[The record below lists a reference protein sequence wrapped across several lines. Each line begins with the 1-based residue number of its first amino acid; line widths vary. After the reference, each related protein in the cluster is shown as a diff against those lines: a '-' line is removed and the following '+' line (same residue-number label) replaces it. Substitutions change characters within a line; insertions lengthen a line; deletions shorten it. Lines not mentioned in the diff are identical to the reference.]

1 MGVKKQQGADGLEA
15 QLQLTVLGLESLN
28 LPEERL
34 KNEASKDVI
43 RVKCWGGRLSVYVN
57 FPHAVRPNNVQ
68 PFQLSDC
75 IKLELVKSQVV
86 EFMRAYFRKHFHG
99 KYTKGFLSNLIVTKL
114 ECNVNVKC
122 EGECRPKDVIN
133 LFEKA
138 FPKVT
143 VYKKT
148 NDKRNPHKKPKT
160 GMTASKPHE
169 WFLKVYDKTAEQR
182 EAGNL
187 KVESNLIRVE
197 LSFLDRMLDRM
208 YANKRSLEN
217 MLERKAIKTLIDQY
231 QLTLNEIYDEQ
242 LKDVLSKCENEV
254 FSSLTHSK
262 SGQEIKDTVARC
274 KEYILDIEVLR
285 KALRRWY
292 KSRGMIDNSKQ
303 IIAYYRKGNFGI
315 PTDVLRTIKLL
326 HDSTGER

>member
-28 LPEERL
+28 LPEEGL
-34 KNEASKDVI
+34 KSDAGKDII
-43 RVKCWGGRLSVYVN
+43 RVKCWGGRLSVYIN
-57 FPHAVRPNNVQ
+57 LPHAVRSNNVQ

-86 EFMRAYFRKHFHG
+86 EFMRTYFQKHFHG
-99 KYTKGFLSNLIVTKL
+99 KYTKEFWSHLIVTKL
-114 ECNVNVKC
+114 ECNITVKC

-143 VYKKT
+143 VYKET
-148 NDKRNPHKKPKT
+148 DDK
-160 GMTASKPHE
+160 GKPHRKPERGITTSKSHE
-169 WFLKVYDKTAEQR
+169 WCLKIYDKSYQMR
-182 EAGNL
+182 KGGDL
-187 KVESNLIRVE
+187 KIESNMVRVE
-197 LSFLDRMLDRM
+197 LAFLDRMLDRM
-208 YANKRSLEN
+208 YVNKRSLEK

-231 QLTLNEIYDEQ
+231 QLTINEIYDTE
-242 LKDVLSKCENEV
+242 LKKVLNKCEEEV

-274 KEYILDIEVLR
+274 KEYILDAELLR
-285 KALRRWY
+285 RALQRWY
-292 KSRGMIDNSKQ
+292 KSRGMIDNSRQ